1 MALDFPVVIQ
11 ELQIPADYSD
21 MEFSVTLQDVEYI
34 FGLQYNTRGEF
45 WALTVMDADRNVR
58 IAGRKIVADWPILT
72 KIPQARIAF
81 GLLMAESKDG
91 ATDAPYD
98 MDVFDSG
105 DLSFQFVTLE
115 NDG

>member
-1 MALDFPVVIQ
+1 MGWDYPTVIQ
-11 ELQIPADYSD
+11 ELQIPSGYAN
-21 MEFSVTLQDVEYI
+21 MEFNVTLQGTEYI

-58 IAGRKIVADWPILT
+58 IAGRKIVADWPILGR
-72 KIPQARIAF
+72 IPQARVAF

-91 ATDAPYD
+91 ATDVPYD
-98 MDVFDSG
+98 LKVFESG